1 MKLRAWRLALA
12 LFLAR
17 TIFAIPA
24 QQAPQQNQQQ
34 ASEQSS
40 QQGQPQDP
48 RQDSRRGSQEGA
60 QQSKTNRVP
69 PPWAY
74 GLKTP
79 LGSPSSEE
87 PTPTPTDKLAVDD
100 GKAISLPGSPVS
112 LTLTQMRN
120 QGTVDWYPGDH
131 PKMPEI
137 VEQGR
142 KPGVLACPACHYTN
156 GKGDPANATIEALP
170 YDYFVQTMKDFRGG
184 LRKSADPR
192 KYNTPNM
199 IQYAKEMTDDEI
211 QASAKYYGSIPLI
224 SRIKVIESKT
234 VPKTRLVAAG
244 LYFPL
249 PGNETEPLGNRIIE
263 MPETPEA
270 FIYKNPRSNAV
281 VYVPV
286 GSIKKGERLVME
298 GGDGET
304 IPCNYCHGSDL
315 LGLGRI
321 PGIAGRLPGYMVRQL
336 FDMQNGARTGT
347 WTEMMT
353 PVVEKLTI
361 DDMIDIGAYLASRK
375 VGVAH

>member
-1 MKLRAWRLALA
+1 MAYEALMRIRVWRLALA
-12 LFLAR
+12 LFLAPAV
-17 TIFAIPA
+17 FAIP
-24 QQAPQQNQQQ
+24 PQQ
-34 ASEQSS
+34 
-40 QQGQPQDP
+40 G
-48 RQDSRRGSQEGA
+48 
-60 QQSKTNRVP
+60 KTNRVP

-79 LGSPSSEE
+79 LGSPPSEE

-100 GKAISLPGSPVS
+100 GKVISLPGSPVS
-112 LTLTQMRN
+112 LTLTEMRN
-120 QGTVDWYPGDH
+120 QGTVDWYPDDH

-137 VEQGR
+137 VAQGR
-142 KPGVLACPACHYTN
+142 KPDVLACPACHYTN

-170 YDYFVQTMKDFRGG
+170 YAYFVQTMEDFKAG
-184 LRKSADPR
+184 LRRSADPR
-192 KYNTPNM
+192 KSNTPNM
-199 IQYAKEMTDDEI
+199 IKYAKAMTDHEI
-211 QASAKYYGSIPLI
+211 EESAKYYGAIPLI

-249 PGNETEPLGNRIIE
+249 PGNETEPLGNRLIE

-286 GSIKKGERLVME
+286 GSIKKGERLVMND
-298 GGDGET
+298 GDGKT
-304 IPCNYCHGSDL
+304 IACIYCHGPDL

-321 PGIAGRLPGYMVRQL
+321 PGIAGRLPGYIVRQL

-347 WTEMMT
+347 WADMMK

-361 DDMIDIGAYLASRK
+361 DDMINIAAYLSSRK
-375 VGVAH
+375 IGDAQ